1 MIDPSTGITRYA
13 ESMRSLV
20 NQAGSLLLQANDQIN
35 DGTFDHAQ
43 CAKSA
48 QQLANLALTAGL
60 EVAPLLM
67 SIPCGPVS
75 FDELEL
81 SDFIEV
87 APDNQCERSLSVAK
101 SFVLDG
107 APSYVIPDQ
116 TIVFVP
122 GSLRVHAKRF
132 RVATSWPN
140 LQSGTYQG
148 RVRLTRL
155 NTGAAAPQFEEVD
168 VTVDL

>member
-1 MIDPSTGITRYA
+1 MIDPSTRVTRYA

-20 NQAGSLLLQANDQIN
+20 SQAGSLLLQANDQIK

-60 EVAPLLM
+60 EVAPQMM
-67 SIPCGPVS
+67 SIPCGPAS
-75 FDELEL
+75 FDQLEL

-87 APDNQCERSLSVAK
+87 APDNECERVLSVAA
-101 SFVLDG
+101 SFVQDG
-107 APSYVIPDQ
+107 APSCVIPDQ

-122 GSLRVHAKRF
+122 GTLRVYARRF
-132 RVATSWPN
+132 RVGTGGPN
-140 LQSGTYQG
+140 LKSGTYG
-148 RVRLTRL
+148 ARVKLPRLKPPTSTADEFL
-155 NTGAAAPQFEEVD
+155 D
-168 VTVDL
+168 VIVDL

>member
-1 MIDPSTGITRYA
+1 MIDPSTRITRYA

-20 NQAGSLLLQANDQIN
+20 SQAGSLLLQANDQIK

-60 EVAPLLM
+60 EVAPQMM
-67 SIPCGPVS
+67 SIPCGPAS
-75 FDELEL
+75 FDQLEL

-87 APDNQCERSLSVAK
+87 APDNECERVLSVAA
-101 SFVLDG
+101 SFVQDG
-107 APSYVIPDQ
+107 APSCVIPDQ

-122 GSLRVHAKRF
+122 GTLRVYARRF
-132 RVATSWPN
+132 RVGTSWPN
-140 LQSGTYQG
+140 LQCGTYRG
-148 RVRLTRL
+148 RVQLTRL
-155 NTGAAAPQFEEVD
+155 KPPTSTADEFLD
-168 VTVDL
+168 VIVDL

>member
-1 MIDPSTGITRYA
+1 MIDPSTRITQYA

-20 NQAGSLLLQANDQIN
+20 SQAGSLVLQANDQIH

-60 EVAPLLM
+60 EVAPLMM
-67 SIPCGPVS
+67 SIPCGPAS
-75 FDELEL
+75 FDQLEL

-87 APDNQCERSLSVAK
+87 APDNQCERLLSVAK
-101 SFVLDG
+101 SFVQDG

-122 GSLRVHAKRF
+122 GTLRIYAKRF
-132 RVATSWPN
+132 RVATSWPD
-140 LQSGTYQG
+140 LQSGTYRG

-155 NTGAAAPQFEEVD
+155 DTGATAPQFDEVD
-168 VTVDL
+168 VIVDL

>member
-1 MIDPSTGITRYA
+1 MIDPSTRITRYA

-20 NQAGSLLLQANDQIN
+20 SQAGSLLLQANDQIK

-60 EVAPLLM
+60 EVAPQMM
-67 SIPCGPVS
+67 SIPCGPAS
-75 FDELEL
+75 FDQLEL

-87 APDNQCERSLSVAK
+87 APDNECERVLSVAA
-101 SFVLDG
+101 SFVQDG
-107 APSYVIPDQ
+107 APSCVIPDQ

-122 GSLRVHAKRF
+122 GTLRVYARRF
-132 RVATSWPN
+132 RVGTSWPN
-140 LQSGTYQG
+140 LQSGTYRGQ
-148 RVRLTRL
+148 VRLTRVKPA
-155 NTGAAAPQFEEVD
+155 TPSAAEVLD
-168 VTVDL
+168 VIVDL

>member
-1 MIDPSTGITRYA
+1 MIDPSTRITQYA

-20 NQAGSLLLQANDQIN
+20 SQAGSLLLQANDQVN
-35 DGTFDHAQ
+35 DGTFDHAR

-60 EVAPLLM
+60 EVAPLMM

-75 FDELEL
+75 FDQLEL

-87 APDNQCERSLSVAK
+87 APDNQCERALSVAK
-101 SFVLDG
+101 SFVQDG
-107 APSYVIPDQ
+107 APSCVIPDQ

-122 GSLRVHAKRF
+122 GTLRIYAKWF

-148 RVRLTRL
+148 KVRLTRL

>member
-1 MIDPSTGITRYA
+1 MIDPSAQITRYA
-13 ESMRSLV
+13 ESMRSVV

-60 EVAPLLM
+60 GLAPLMM

-75 FDELEL
+75 FDQLEF
-81 SDFIEV
+81 SDFIAV

-101 SFVLDG
+101 SFVQDG
-107 APSYVIPDQ
+107 APSCVIPDQ
-116 TIVFVP
+116 LIVFVP
-122 GSLRVHAKRF
+122 GTLRRYAKRF

-140 LQSGTYQG
+140 LQSGTYKG
-148 RVRLTRL
+148 TVRITRL
-155 NTGAAAPQFEEVD
+155 NTGTAAPQVEEVD